1 MTFEERIRQLS
12 ASQLVRLRTA
22 TVIRSILLR
31 EIKPIVRTAD
41 ADERAAAFSEAA
53 AENKRREKLVRRE
66 IDTLTLSGSEATTQ
80 SYEEMMA
87 ELEAIDKEETH

>member
-1 MTFEERIRQLS
+1 MEAT
-12 ASQLVRLRTA
+12 QLVGQSL
-22 TVIRSILLR
+22 I
-31 EIKPIVRTAD
+31 EVRPANPAGDIAD